1 MRKRDQIDDSKF
13 FWRLVD
19 RTLSWRIDDELGAY
33 LRWQFRDNL
42 DDNLYYH
49 LYRHIS
55 DFLRQEE
62 LK

>member
-1 MRKRDQIDDSKF
+1 MRKREQIDDSKF

-19 RTLSWRIDDELGAY
+19 RTLSWHVDDELSSY

-42 DDNLYYH
+42 DDQLYYH
-49 LYRHIS
+49 LYRYIS
-55 DFLRQEE
+55 DLLRQEE